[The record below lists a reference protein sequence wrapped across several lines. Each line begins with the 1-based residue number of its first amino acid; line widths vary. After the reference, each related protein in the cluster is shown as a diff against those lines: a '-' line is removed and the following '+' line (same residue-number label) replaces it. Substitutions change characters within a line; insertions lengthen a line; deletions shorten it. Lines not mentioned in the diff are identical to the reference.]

1 MVVGGGPTGIELSGE
16 LHDFLEVCFPFLSRE
31 LPSLIPL
38 PASQEDLKSWY
49 PELAGKVR
57 ISLIEALPSVLPMFS
72 KQLIDYTVSTFK
84 EAKIDVLTKTMVQE
98 IKDKSIVV
106 KRPDG
111 TVDEI
116 PCGIVV
122 WAGVRVSPVN
132 PDGREG

>member
-1 MVVGGGPTGIELSGE
+1 M
-16 LHDFLEVCFPFLSRE
+16 
-31 LPSLIPL
+31 
-38 PASQEDLKSWY
+38 
-49 PELAGKVR
+49 R

-98 IKDKSIVV
+98 IREKSIVV

-111 TVDEI
+111 SVAEI

-122 WAGVRVSPVN
+122 WAGGNKQRKVTADLMAKMGDEQTNKRGITIDGTSPL
-132 PDGREG
+132 PSPLSS